1 MKFAKVKKFILDKL
15 KKELKPNL
23 YYHGVHHTI
32 DVLEASKRIAKM
44 ENINGTELTLLKT
57 AALFHDIGFL
67 IKYKSNEQESAKI
80 AKEILPDFDYKSN
93 EINRI
98 CNMVLSTKIP
108 QSPKTLLDKI
118 LCDADL
124 DYLGRDDFFIVG
136 QKLHREW
143 NEYGIKCSLKQWYMQ
158 QVDFITNHKYFT
170 ESEISLRY
178 NKKMLHLSQI
188 KELLNIK

>member
-1 MKFAKVKKFILDKL
+1 
-15 KKELKPNL
+15 
-23 YYHGVHHTI
+23 
-32 DVLEASKRIAKM
+32 M
-44 ENINGTELTLLKT
+44 ENINGTELILLKT

-80 AKEILPDFDYKSN
+80 AMEILPNFDYNPN

-98 CNMVLSTKIP
+98 CNMILSTKIP
-108 QSPKTLLDKI
+108 QNPRTLSDKI

-124 DYLGRDDFFIVG
+124 DYLGRDDFFMIG
-136 QKLHREW
+136 PKLHREW

-158 QVDFITNHKYFT
+158 QMDFITNHKYFT
-170 ESEISLRY
+170 KSEIFLRY
-178 NKKMLHLSQI
+178 DKKMLHLSQI